1 MATTFKS
8 GSAVKSGYYFNA
20 RRWHVQPVEKD
31 GERLPEGNGEW
42 MKVATPVALLLVP
55 ILGAAFLMFL
65 PLIGFALALQA
76 AATPVLRM
84 FHHGATELA
93 STVQPGW
100 VAGEAHLTGKP
111 GEKAPADGKAPAAQ
125 DAKLDA
131 LAKEIEEKRHQA

>member
-1 MATTFKS
+1 MTIFES
-8 GSAVKSGYYFNA
+8 GSAVRSGYYFNA
-20 RRWHVQPVEKD
+20 KRWQVQPVAKD
-31 GERLPEGNGEW
+31 GERLPEGRGEW

-55 ILGAAFLMFL
+55 ILGATFLMFL

-76 AATPVLRM
+76 AASPVLKV

-93 STVQPGW
+93 STMQPGW

-111 GEKAPADGKAPAAQ
+111 GEEAAAEKGAAAQ

-131 LAKEIEEKRHQA
+131 LAREIEEKRHHG

>member
-1 MATTFKS
+1 MATTFQS
-8 GSAVKSGYYFNA
+8 GSAVRSGYYFNA
-20 RRWHVQPVEKD
+20 RRWQVQPVSKD
-31 GERLPEGNGEW
+31 GERLPEGKGEW

-55 ILGAAFLMFL
+55 ILGATFLMFL

-76 AATPVLRM
+76 AASPILKV

-111 GEKAPADGKAPAAQ
+111 GEKAGAEEKGPAAQ
-125 DAKLDA
+125 DEKLDA
-131 LAKEIEEKRHQA
+131 LAREIEEKRHQG